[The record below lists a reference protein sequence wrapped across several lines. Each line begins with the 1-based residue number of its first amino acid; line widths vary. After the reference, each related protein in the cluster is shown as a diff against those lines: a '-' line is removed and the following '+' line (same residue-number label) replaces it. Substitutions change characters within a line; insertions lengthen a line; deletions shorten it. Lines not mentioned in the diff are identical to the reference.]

1 MEKFRTEMK
10 QTRNSR
16 SATPLV
22 KREEFP
28 IAHRHRPFQGKGN
41 TFNEPIELDDDDD
54 DFVEI
59 DSFLL

>member
-1 MEKFRTEMK
+1 MK

-16 SATPLV
+16 SATPQV

-28 IAHRHRPFQGKGN
+28 IAHRHRPFQGKGD

-54 DFVEI
+54 LVEI